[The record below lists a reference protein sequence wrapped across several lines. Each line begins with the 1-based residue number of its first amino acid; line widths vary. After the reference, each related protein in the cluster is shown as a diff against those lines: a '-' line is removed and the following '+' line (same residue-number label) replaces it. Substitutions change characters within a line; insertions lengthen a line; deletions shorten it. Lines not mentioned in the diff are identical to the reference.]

1 MPFEIYLT
9 SLTGHIKSW
18 IPEEDHGK
26 YNLKDF
32 KKLKTIAGEMETE
45 TVSSGKVEIVKIR
58 MDRYE
63 HKKTGQLLHVL
74 IPTDT
79 IEESR
84 SVHSGG
90 DRAWSHTYRR
100 IKTVTEWGQ
109 TKPFISFTLGDF
121 YIGKNNIVRRNG
133 EGDFDTKHRSGSRG
147 GNGRK
152 KHGSRGD
159 GLEEEHGHL
168 DGDEKERHRSQRN
181 RLHRRSGD
189 YQDNRGTSRD
199 RQEVIDPP
207 QRHRSR
213 ARETSRGNRNEN
225 GRSKNGRD
233 TKRTSKEKGR
243 SRTHHTQNDSESEDS
258 SSEAETS
265 IHPGTEVST
274 NQSVEGYRSRDG
286 SEQGEISE
294 VSTGIDVHSERS
306 QKLLTWNGSPV
317 GGSVKHESRDSSKRG
332 SSSRGSLNQSE
343 ASSKVKSTRG
353 TGSVTSA
360 QRTPTGSK
368 HSSVAQSIIEE
379 PGSPR
384 PTGVIP
390 NLTLRLTKPNLNL
403 LRQEGDSQGGRSSTA
418 GPGSVSQDGQSS
430 VDYEESVRSEE
441 KRRHR
446 RRRVR

>member
-1 MPFEIYLT
+1 MAFEIYLT
-9 SLTGHIKSW
+9 GLTGHIKSW

-32 KKLKTIAGEMETE
+32 KRLKTIAGEMETE

-58 MDRYE
+58 MDRYQ
-63 HKKTGQLLHVL
+63 HKETRQLLHVL
-74 IPTDT
+74 IPTDI
-79 IEESR
+79 IEES
-84 SVHSGG
+84 HSLLNG
-90 DRAWSHTYRR
+90 A
-100 IKTVTEWGQ
+100 KK
-109 TKPFISFTLGDF
+109 KPLISFTFGDV
-121 YIGKNNIVRRNG
+121 YIGKNSIVRHNG

-168 DGDEKERHRSQRN
+168 DGDEKERHRSQRH
-181 RLHRRSGD
+181 RRHRRSDD

-233 TKRTSKEKGR
+233 TKRTSNEKGR

-274 NQSVEGYRSRDG
+274 NQSVEGYRSSDG

-294 VSTGIDVHSERS
+294 DSTEIDVHSERS
-306 QKLLTWNGSPV
+306 QKLLTWKGSPV

-332 SSSRGSLNQSE
+332 SSSRGSLNQSK
-343 ASSKVKSTRG
+343 ASSKAQSTRG

-360 QRTPTGSK
+360 QRTPTRSK

-384 PTGVIP
+384 QTGVIP

-446 RRRVR
+446 RRRVK